1 MTTKRFEVGLA
12 VRRKVLGNE
21 YVDKSMAEMD
31 DFTQPF
37 QELVNE
43 YCWGTVWTRPG
54 LPLKTRSL
62 INLGI
67 LIAMNKPEELKLHLR
82 GALNNGCTKAEIM
95 EVLLHTAIYCGMP
108 AAVTAFRTAKDFFKE
123 SE

>member
-1 MTTKRFEVGLA
+1 MTTKRFEEGLA